1 MKKYS
6 FGVDVGGTTIKMG
19 FFDVDGELLKKWEI
33 KTRKRNDG
41 SEILEDIAEQIQKT
55 LAQRNISKDEVK
67 GIGLGVPG
75 PVRADGTVVK
85 CINLG
90 WDVFNVEEALA
101 RKTDL
106 QVKSGNDANLAALG
120 EMWKG
125 GGKGYRDLLLVTLGT
140 GVGGGIVVEGKML
153 SGSNGAAGEIG
164 HMIVNENETET
175 CACGKRGCVEQY
187 ASATGIA
194 RMAQKALTEYK
205 QETVLQKVDR
215 LTAKNIFDAAKQGDD
230 FALEQVEKMGKILGT
245 AIANTACVTNPEV
258 IVIGGGVSKAGK
270 ILIDVLEKYFQKR
283 TFHACSNAKF
293 ALAELGND
301 AGIYGG
307 AYLIGDVGR

>member
-33 KTRKRNDG
+33 KTRKRNGG